1 MKNITDVTILESLT
15 DEQLQNL
22 IDDATKFLSQRTS
35 TLKRKLLDRI
45 NEVIDFTQMN
55 LRNEQLPNIYVQR
68 ETAKNLELN
77 EMLNLVNNDFDNLEE
92 QLEVKLFELK
102 LEHDALQENSLI
114 AYNKILNIQLEAK
127 IEIVEGLIK
136 TFKSLKA
143 EEDA

>member
-77 EMLNLVNNDFDNLEE
+77 EMLNLVNNNFDNLEE